1 MYIIY
6 IEWLKTH
13 HTLLELKTLVSFYQ
27 YICEGYKYVRKFS
40 QQFVNGKK
48 KATWSMFEQKE
59 SKTNCEREK

>member
-48 KATWSMFEQKE
+48 KAT
-59 SKTNCEREK
+59 